1 MITLTEN
8 PDRVQV
14 YSFLISFGLL
24 VSIIAGIIGWYLLDI
39 FYEIIVTGGMLT
51 ITLVIIE
58 FIRRNSLLP
67 LYEFWDKITRNYSL
81 ILNRWTNNAC
91 FYMIITSVG
100 LTGKDNRFIPE
111 SRNSPS
117 MWRSRSSLKREAFI
131 SQYNE
136 HQDKTNGSGKWIRNY
151 IRWSISTR
159 NEWTLGLLPFIILLK
174 IHKVRE
180 EKEFPANIYTLY

>member
-1 MITLTEN
+1 MITLADN
-8 PDRVQV
+8 PDRVQL

-24 VSIIAGIIGWYLLDI
+24 ISIIAGFIGWYLLGK
-39 FYEIIVTGGMLT
+39 FYEIIVLVGLLT
-51 ITLVIIE
+51 FTLVIIE
-58 FIRRNSLLP
+58 FIRRNSMLP
-67 LYEFWDKITRNYSL
+67 LYKFWNNITRNYSL
-81 ILNRWTNNAC
+81 ILNRWTNNVC
-91 FYMIITSVG
+91 FYMIISSVG
-100 LTGKDNRFIPE
+100 LTGKDNRFSRD

-117 MWRSRSSLKREAFI
+117 MWRTRSTLKRETFV

-136 HQDKTNGSGKWIRNY
+136 LQDKTNGSRKWIRNY

-159 NEWTLGLLPFIILLK
+159 NKWTLGLLPFIILLK